1 MLNKERFWKSKICL
15 LLALPRD
22 CHPIP
27 SSPTYSIRK
36 QNDFLRKTSFSQREA
51 KLSNIED
58 LLLCHFSSHR
68 SRLLHN
74 NDIDWEHL
82 LLSQLPL
89 PHKMFSSSWVE
100 MLYSIQ
106 REGERW
112 CRKIP
117 RFTSAKVPQFPSLG
131 PKKSSTCFELTVPFR
146 FHLHLCNNTW
156 FSRCTLGM

>member
-1 MLNKERFWKSKICL
+1 MLNKERFWQSKICL

-82 LLSQLPL
+82 LLSPLPL

-100 MLYSIQ
+100 ML
-106 REGERW
+106 REREMVQKDSPFHF
-112 CRKIP
+112 RKSPAIP
-117 RFTSAKVPQFPSLG
+117 KLG
-131 PKKSSTCFELTVPFR
+131 PQKILN
-146 FHLHLCNNTW
+146 LL
-156 FSRCTLGM
+156 